1 MLLIGLKRL
10 EYRGYDF
17 ASIAIL
23 NENSLN
29 VLKRSGKVESLKS
42 LVNDS
47 HLKGTVGIAHTRW
60 VTHGE
65 PSDVNSHPYLDNTE
79 KIVLVHNGIIENY
92 LELKQILTNEDIECK
107 RETDSEVRFF
117 DHNSLPILRMCSTPR
132 RFISSIFRSGIDSVP
147 G

>member
-1 MLLIGLKRL
+1 MCVIIGQVSNKNSVQLHLNGLKRL

-47 HLKGTVGIAHTRW
+47 HLKGTVVIAHTRW
-60 VTHGE
+60 TTHGE
-65 PSDVNSHPYLDNTE
+65 PSDVNFHPYVDNTE
-79 KIVLVHNGIIENY
+79 KNCL
-92 LELKQILTNEDIECK
+92 
-107 RETDSEVRFF
+107 
-117 DHNSLPILRMCSTPR
+117 ST
-132 RFISSIFRSGIDSVP
+132 
-147 G
+147 